1 MNVQVHCLVENGA
14 VLERADNSSRVSE
27 RATGCQNPALVASLL
42 KKGSKMG
49 MNLFFCLNFS
59 RPAVKAT
66 SKKKGFETCRFIWV
80 QWFTN
85 SLKEQMIPGL
95 ISGGDTKK
103 CLIRVQ
109 SKWCAKYNC
118 QAHMQPCIIR
128 RFIMWKV
135 KLHKYCLNYTKVIM
149 W

>member
-1 MNVQVHCLVENGA
+1 MFRCIAWWKMERCWRELTTVPDFRREQLAARTRRWWRRCLRRDPKWVW
-14 VLERADNSSRVSE
+14 
-27 RATGCQNPALVASLL
+27 TFFLL
-42 KKGSKMG
+42 KKKVQCSKG
-49 MNLFFCLNFS
+49 HIFL
-59 RPAVKAT
+59 
-66 SKKKGFETCRFIWV
+66 KKGFGTCRFIWV
-80 QWFTN
+80 QWFTY

-103 CLIRVQ
+103 CLISVQ

-128 RFIMWKV
+128 RFIIWKV